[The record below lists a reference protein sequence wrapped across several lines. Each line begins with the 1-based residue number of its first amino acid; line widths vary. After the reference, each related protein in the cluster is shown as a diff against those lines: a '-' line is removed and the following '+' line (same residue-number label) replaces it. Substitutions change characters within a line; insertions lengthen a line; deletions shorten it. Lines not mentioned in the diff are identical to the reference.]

1 MRKRLEELIADQE
14 DGLEALEEA
23 TKAARCLPAEG
34 WRKRLS
40 EAAPMG
46 VGEAFFFQLRRDI
59 YQRAS
64 DRASLFNIEVTLYPC
79 SEALI
84 TSATAFADALE
95 AMTKPLN
102 HLSKRLI
109 SILDEQGD
117 ELDQAMRARLEGAA
131 RGLERRANGP
141 IASWIVYLRDLSGMG
156 RDLFID
162 WAQLDRR
169 EGADIDVGLHR
180 HFLDPTQPFAEQVL
194 QTADGVAITSAT
206 LADTTFAEKE
216 QPQDEKTPSLITDWQ
231 SAKRLTGASHLSHP
245 ALISQ
250 HPSPFDYAA
259 HTKVFVINDV
269 PRDRPTATAGAMNA
283 LFQAAGGGGLGL
295 FTAIQRLRAT
305 HKALLPLLAEKDIT
319 LFSQHVDSMNLSTL
333 IQLFREDT
341 DACLLGTD
349 AVRDGVDV
357 PGEALRIMVYDRVP
371 WPRPDMLYKARAE
384 HHGREAWTDRLTRL
398 KLRQAFGRLIRRD
411 QDRGIFAILD
421 SRLPT
426 RLTNAFPEGVV
437 VDRISLAE
445 AVAQTTSFFNQET

>member
-1 MRKRLEELIADQE
+1 M
-14 DGLEALEEA
+14 
-23 TKAARCLPAEG
+23 
-34 WRKRLS
+34 
-40 EAAPMG
+40 
-46 VGEAFFFQLRRDI
+46 
-59 YQRAS
+59 
-64 DRASLFNIEVTLYPC
+64 
-79 SEALI
+79 
-84 TSATAFADALE
+84 
-95 AMTKPLN
+95 
-102 HLSKRLI
+102 
-109 SILDEQGD
+109 
-117 ELDQAMRARLEGAA
+117 
-131 RGLERRANGP
+131 
-141 IASWIVYLRDLSGMG
+141 
-156 RDLFID
+156 
-162 WAQLDRR
+162 
-169 EGADIDVGLHR
+169 
-180 HFLDPTQPFAEQVL
+180 
-194 QTADGVAITSAT
+194 
-206 LADTTFAEKE
+206 
-216 QPQDEKTPSLITDWQ
+216 
-231 SAKRLTGASHLSHP
+231 
-245 ALISQ
+245 
-250 HPSPFDYAA
+250 
-259 HTKVFVINDV
+259 INDV